1 MPRAKA
7 YDEVALLD
15 RAMETFWAQGHD
27 RTSIKDLVRRTGV
40 NRASLYSAYP
50 GKRALF
56 LAAIRRYLD
65 LVVENNVRRLF
76 EIEPA
81 GEAVRQFFLKLVE
94 APAERIRMGCL
105 LTNAAVEVG
114 LKDKE
119 IAALIRGAFRRVE
132 HAIRERLV
140 EAQHAKQLTE
150 GTQPKALARL
160 LITVLQ
166 GVRVMARVGV
176 DRGTM
181 RDAVASALSAIIA
194 QGGEHAAA
202 HRPTHTTGAIGKQR
216 CRRSARR
223 RDRVHG

>member
-1 MPRAKA
+1 M
-7 YDEVALLD
+7 YDDVALLD
-15 RAMETFWAQGHD
+15 QAMETFWARGRD
-27 RTSIKDLVRRTGV
+27 RTSVEDLVRRTGV
-40 NRASLYSAYP
+40 NRASLYCAYS

-65 LVVENNVRRLF
+65 LVVENNVRRLL
-76 EIEPA
+76 EIDPA
-81 GEAVRQFFLKLVE
+81 GDAVRQFFLKLVE

-105 LTNAAVEVG
+105 LTNTAVEVG
-114 LKDKE
+114 LGDRE
-119 IAALIRGAFRRVE
+119 IAALIRRAFRRVE
-132 HAIRERLV
+132 QAICARLV
-140 EAQHAKQLTE
+140 EAQKANHLVE
-150 GTQPKALARL
+150 GVQPKVLARL

-181 RDAVASALSAIIA
+181 RDAVTSALSAIIA

>member
-1 MPRAKA
+1 M
-7 YDEVALLD
+7 YDDVALLD
-15 RAMETFWAQGHD
+15 QAMETFWARGRD
-27 RTSIKDLVRRTGV
+27 RTSVEDLVRRTGV
-40 NRASLYSAYP
+40 NRASLYCAYS

-65 LVVENNVRRLF
+65 LVVENNVRRLL

-81 GEAVRQFFLKLVE
+81 GDAVRQFFLKLVE

-105 LTNAAVEVG
+105 LTNTAVEVG
-114 LKDKE
+114 LGDRE
-119 IAALIRGAFRRVE
+119 IAALIRRAFRRVE
-132 HAIRERLV
+132 QAICARLV
-140 EAQHAKQLTE
+140 EAQKANHLVE
-150 GTQPKALARL
+150 GVQPKVLARL

-181 RDAVASALSAIIA
+181 RDAVTSALSAIIA